1 MKRETII
8 LILAV
13 GLLASCNSA
22 KHVQRSTTTV
32 DSSVIQENKFL
43 KESITGLNRT
53 IERLTLDS
61 QAVIV
66 EFDTIHARDT
76 FTRVVFKE
84 GKIQTVQGP
93 VRKIIQIDKRSTQE
107 RDSLAEVNSVLIDS
121 LAYYKAQKA
130 VKIETKDKK
139 VKRGVPWWIIIIG
152 FIAGTWL
159 EYRFKWYSW
168 IQRRLFG

>member
-8 LILAV
+8 LILGV
-13 GLLASCNSA
+13 GLLASCNSSRS
-22 KHVQRSTTTV
+22 VQRSNTTV

-43 KESITGLNRT
+43 KESIAGLNHT

-93 VRKIIQIDKRSTQE
+93 VRKIIQVDKRSTQE

-130 VKIETKDKK
+130 VKIETVDKK
-139 VKRGVPWWIIIIG
+139 VSKSWWWLWLILGGVGGFALRHNLPWIKRRV
-152 FIAGTWL
+152 
-159 EYRFKWYSW
+159 
-168 IQRRLFG
+168 FG